1 MLNTSV
7 EVVHA
12 VILAE
17 GDDGGRQEIH
27 LVIVSEKRKKVGIQF
42 FLFWT
47 YTSVSEVSTRDP
59 VLWML
64 LRLFVP

>member
-1 MLNTSV
+1 MLNTSI

-17 GDDGGRQEIH
+17 GDGGGRQEIH
-27 LVIVSEKRKKVGIQF
+27 VVIVSEKRRNVGIQF
-42 FLFWT
+42 CLFCT
-47 YTSVSEVSTRDP
+47 YKAVSKVSTRDP

>member
-1 MLNTSV
+1 MLNTSI

-17 GDDGGRQEIH
+17 GDGGGRQEIH

-47 YTSVSEVSTRDP
+47 YTSVSKVSTRDP

>member
-17 GDDGGRQEIH
+17 GDSGGRQEIH
-27 LVIVSEKRKKVGIQF
+27 LVIVSEKRKNVGIQF
-42 FLFWT
+42 CLFWT
-47 YTSVSEVSTRDP
+47 YTAVSEVSTRDP